1 MTRMIRMIQIMT
13 TTIRFVSGDSLQK
26 LREVISAEKIKKSP
40 PVLNVLRSHPV
51 AADLQISLMF
61 ENKLKF

>member
-13 TTIRFVSGDSLQK
+13 TTIRFVSGDSLRK
-26 LREVISAEKIKKSP
+26 SREIISVEKIKKSQ

-51 AADLQISLMF
+51 AADLRIS
-61 ENKLKF
+61 